1 MEYNYTK
8 KEYEEAIEKMKES
21 LSGSL
26 EIATL
31 ISDKEDINKINEIID
46 AHNTFKELLDND
58 FDHEEFIE
66 GIDDIVYTIQ
76 DVQNSNKF
84 LLFIIRISNL
94 CKNTIKLYSM
104 KMINREEFD
113 ILVLLDDE
121 LDRMILNY
129 KDNIFY
135 NRGKC
140 KYISQYINKLLD
152 NIKERQSKN

>member
-8 KEYEEAIEKMKES
+8 KEYIEAIEKMKES

-26 EIATL
+26 EIAT
-31 ISDKEDINKINEIID
+31 IVSNEEDIDKINEVIK
-46 AHNTFKELLDND
+46 AHNILKELLDD
-58 FDHEEFIE
+58 DYDHEEFVE
-66 GIDDIVYTIQ
+66 SIDDIVYTIQ

-94 CKNTIKLYSM
+94 CKNTIKLHSM
-104 KMINREEFD
+104 KIINREEFD
-113 ILVLLDDE
+113 TLILLNDE
-121 LDRMILNY
+121 LDRMVLNY
-129 KDNIFY
+129 KENIFY

-152 NIKERQSKN
+152 NIKER

>member
-8 KEYEEAIEKMKES
+8 KEYIEAIEKMKES

-26 EIATL
+26 EIAT
-31 ISDKEDINKINEIID
+31 IVSNEEDIDKINEVIK
-46 AHNTFKELLDND
+46 AHSILKELLDD
-58 FDHEEFIE
+58 DYDHEEFVE
-66 GIDDIVYTIQ
+66 SIDDIVYTIQ

-94 CKNTIKLYSM
+94 CKNTIKLHSM
-104 KMINREEFD
+104 KVINREEYD
-113 ILVLLDDE
+113 VLVILNDE
-121 LDRMILNY
+121 LDRMVLNY
-129 KDNIFY
+129 KENIFY

-152 NIKERQSKN
+152 NIKERQSNN

>member
-8 KEYEEAIEKMKES
+8 KEYIEAIEKMKES

-26 EIATL
+26 EIAT
-31 ISDKEDINKINEIID
+31 IVSNEEDIDKINEVIK
-46 AHNTFKELLDND
+46 AHNILKELLDD
-58 FDHEEFIE
+58 DYDHEEFVE
-66 GIDDIVYTIQ
+66 SIDDIVYTIQ

-94 CKNTIKLYSM
+94 CKNTIKLHSM
-104 KMINREEFD
+104 KVINREEFD
-113 ILVLLDDE
+113 TLILLNDE
-121 LDRMILNY
+121 LDKMALNY
-129 KDNIFY
+129 KENIFY

>member
-8 KEYEEAIEKMKES
+8 KEYIEAIEKMKES

-26 EIATL
+26 EIAT
-31 ISDKEDINKINEIID
+31 IVSNEEDIDKINEVIK
-46 AHNTFKELLDND
+46 AHNILKELLDD
-58 FDHEEFIE
+58 DYDHEEFVE
-66 GIDDIVYTIQ
+66 SIDDIVYTIQ

-94 CKNTIKLYSM
+94 CKNTIKLHSM
-104 KMINREEFD
+104 KVINREEYD
-113 ILVLLDDE
+113 VLVILNDE
-121 LDRMILNY
+121 LDRMVLNY
-129 KDNIFY
+129 KENIFY

-152 NIKERQSKN
+152 NIKERQSNN

>member
-8 KEYEEAIEKMKES
+8 KEYIEAIEKMKES

-26 EIATL
+26 EIAT
-31 ISDKEDINKINEIID
+31 IVSNEEDIDKINEVIK
-46 AHNTFKELLDND
+46 AHNILKELLDD
-58 FDHEEFIE
+58 DYDHEEFVE
-66 GIDDIVYTIQ
+66 SIDDIVYTIQ

-94 CKNTIKLYSM
+94 CKNTIKLHSM
-104 KMINREEFD
+104 KIINREEFD
-113 ILVLLDDE
+113 TLILLNDE
-121 LDRMILNY
+121 LDRMVLNY
-129 KDNIFY
+129 KENIFY
-135 NRGKC
+135 NSGKY